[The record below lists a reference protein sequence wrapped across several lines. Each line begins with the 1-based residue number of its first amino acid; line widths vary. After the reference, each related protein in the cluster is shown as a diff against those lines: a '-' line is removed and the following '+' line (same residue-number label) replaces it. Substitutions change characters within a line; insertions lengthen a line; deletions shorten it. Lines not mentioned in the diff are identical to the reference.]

1 MFSALMGYIYTALSW
16 LMLTWHSVWD
26 TIGVGD
32 WLATNWDWILA
43 IVFMVL
49 TVRGVLFPV
58 FVKQIKSQRAMQ
70 ALQPKIKELQE
81 KHKGD
86 KPGLA
91 AGSDG
96 ADAQGEGQP
105 ADGLPPDAGPVAD
118 LRRRLP
124 PAATPQADAAAAQ
137 PDPLRLDRRRVRE
150 RVAREAVRRADLPP
164 RSRTTPTAEAAS
176 TSRHRGVLVLIMVA
190 STYMTSRQM
199 INKTGWA
206 TDPTQLM
213 MQRLMLYVLPLT
225 LIFSGVFFPLGAVV
239 YYVVSNLF
247 SLGQQFYV
255 LRKFPPPAMANA
267 NGRSRARSRQA
278 AANARSERQGRH
290 RGQGSARRTRRRD
303 QRQRRSP
310 RPSPRRR
317 SVRSRCNP
325 KKGTRPSACHS

>member
-81 KHKGD
+81 KYKGD
-86 KPGLA
+86 RQGLQQAQMELMRKEKANPLMGCLPMLVQWPIFVGVFHLLRHLKPGQPLHNQTLYGWTVGEFQSA
-91 AGSDG
+91 AHAKLFTVPISSTMKDH
-96 ADAQGEGQP
+96 P
-105 ADGLPPDAGPVAD
+105 
-118 LRRRLP
+118 
-124 PAATPQADAAAAQ
+124 
-137 PDPLRLDRRRVRE
+137 
-150 RVAREAVRRADLPP
+150 
-164 RSRTTPTAEAAS
+164 TTGGILVT
-176 TSRHRGVLVLIMVA
+176 GVLVLIMVA
-190 STYMTSRQM
+190 STYMTSKQM

-213 MQRLMLYVLPLT
+213 MQRIMLYVLPLT

-247 SLGQQFYV
+247 TLGQQFYV
-255 LRKFPPPAMANA
+255 LHKFPPPAMANA
-267 NGRSRARSRQA
+267 RPIGTKPSVPAKVNGKAPAGKGGKTDKA
-278 AANARSERQGRH
+278 AANGAPVAPTVAAPKVG
-290 RGQGSARRTRRRD
+290 AK
-303 QRQRRSP
+303 P
-310 RPSPRRR
+310 
-317 SVRSRCNP
+317 VRST
-325 KKGTRPSACHS
+325 KKGTAAKPAPSPEPSSTPPSA